1 MRCQTVRVPDK
12 RGEHLLRADMQCT
25 PLDYTALTSQFLTHQ
40 SELKSSN
47 VTQKHLKTWISGTG
61 RFKWAFVFKSR
72 PRVSVV
78 NGVISRRLNS
88 ASFFD
93 DYFNWLHHLS
103 VTADEEPIPVWEL
116 WKHNRYWGMRWVT
129 ATCRSRSDVLFSLFR
144 WWKSTLAP

>member
-1 MRCQTVRVPDK
+1 MSNSQSSRQERGTFVKSWHAMHTTGLHCSHFTVS
-12 RGEHLLRADMQCT
+12 H
-25 PLDYTALTSQFLTHQ
+25 TSVWA
-40 SELKSSN
+40 KSSN